1 MFYCKYCGSKLNDDA
16 FFCIKCG
23 KRIENHQEEDVNI
36 EQTTVHIKEDGTQQ
50 RLSKPTNDITKK
62 FPEYE
67 WISTKTMNWK
77 KPIALIVFK
86 IVCLSVFGFFFL
98 WGIIWAI
105 NGGIIERPTSFFGT
119 QEYFVYEPIRII
131 FIRKLPDDV
140 KSVRAFKD
148 SVRRVDTMR
157 EREYYQSQKEYLEGP
172 TRERKYDGSES
183 YKEYSYGEELPNAQ
197 IKHKLKFS
205 KIVTD
210 SSTPVALTGSG
221 RDTLTVPN
229 IFVPDI
235 RNFAI
240 DELVINAA
248 VKEFRLIIVFTMII
262 PSLLLFYLTFIW
274 TLRTRFPKQ
283 KNKLIRDYA
292 DYIQK
297 YQWHGFILPVYVFY
311 IKDNKFGIIDA
322 SKYDILIPSQYD
334 YMAWREPN
342 KTVDVNINGEETT
355 IDIEPFSKKLE
366 EKYKLEKELLK
377 KCAQYTSTSTLS
389 HSKAQELHERLKT
402 ETLTFEQLKEIE
414 CQIEE
419 SCKQQ

>member
-16 FFCIKCG
+16 VFCINCG

-36 EQTTVHIKEDGTQQ
+36 EQSNHHTNEDGTQQ
-50 RLSKPTNDITKK
+50 RLFKPTNDITKK
-62 FPEYE
+62 FSEYE
-67 WISTKTMNWK
+67 WISTKTMNWE
-77 KPIALIVFK
+77 KPIAAIVFK

-105 NGGIIERPTSFFGT
+105 IGGIQEQPTLYDSYPGV
-119 QEYFVYEPIRII
+119 QKYFVYEPLNII
-131 FIRKLPDDV
+131 SITKSSNELE
-140 KSVRAFKD
+140 SVRAFED
-148 SVRRVDTMR
+148 SVRRVDELS
-157 EREYYQSQKEYLEGP
+157 EREYNEMKD
-172 TRERKYDGSES
+172 RKHDESES
-183 YKEYSYGEELPNAQ
+183 YKEYSYGEELPNTQ
-197 IKHKLKFS
+197 RQYEFS
-205 KIVTD
+205 KWET
-210 SSTPVALTGSG
+210 SNTTPVAMTGSG
-221 RDTLTVPN
+221 RDLKVIPGYY
-229 IFVPDI
+229 VYDYE
-235 RNFAI
+235 RDFAI
-240 DELVINAA
+240 GELVRKAA

-262 PSLLLFYLTFIW
+262 PSLILFYLTLIW
-274 TLRTRFPKQ
+274 TRKTRFPKQ

-297 YQWHGFILPVYVFY
+297 YQWFGFTPPMYVFF
-311 IKDNKFGIIDA
+311 IKDNNFGIMDV
-322 SKYDILIPSQYD
+322 SKYDILIPAQYD
-334 YMAWREPN
+334 YMAWREPY
-342 KTVDVNINGEETT
+342 KTVDVSINGEETT

-377 KCAQYTSTSTLS
+377 KCARYISTSTLS